1 MNNKIFYYYL
11 HVTAMPSS
19 PNAKVTSS
27 IVLGTSALAVAA
39 VDIAEP
45 AGDDGDDRQG
55 DGGGVVRNI
64 GKILLRGHSQPHL
77 LEQKQQASRILKL
90 A

>member
-1 MNNKIFYYYL
+1 MNNKIFYHYL

-55 DGGGVVRNI
+55 DSGGVVRNI

-90 A
+90 T

>member
-39 VDIAEP
+39 EESNAVLDAVLAP
-45 AGDDGDDRQG
+45 STLAQNHGKQVVQVGLRSAGAGAT
-55 DGGGVVRNI
+55 
-64 GKILLRGHSQPHL
+64 L
-77 LEQKQQASRILKL
+77 AKL
-90 A
+90 